1 MKKIELEIVALS
13 HSITQTHSYAVVL
26 GEVNGLSR
34 LPIVIG
40 GFEAQAIAVA
50 LERMQPSRP
59 LTHDL
64 MKNFMY
70 AFNVE
75 LMEIIINDLQEGIF
89 YSKLVCV
96 NEHDTVEIDSR
107 TSDALA
113 LAVRFGC
120 PIYTYE
126 NILENAGILMEDENK
141 RKAEIP
147 VQDPGSSSAYR
158 DLTKMSLEELQK
170 LLTEV
175 LEHEDYI
182 RAIEIRD
189 EINKRQIAFKHFILI
204 GFPNCKINIGL
215 NVLGKR
221 EDGYHNIETIFY
233 PLPFY
238 DVLEVI
244 QSENASQQCQL
255 FLSGIK
261 VDGNAED
268 NLCIKAYHLLK
279 KDFPQLPA
287 VKIYLHKAISVGAGL
302 GGGSADGA
310 FMLMLMNEKFKLNL
324 SVQQLMQHALNLGSD
339 CPFFIINKP
348 CFAQQRGEN
357 LQPVSINLSGY
368 KIVIINP
375 GIHINTAWAFT
386 QVKFSNNK
394 LIKNINTTP
403 VEEWKNISFERF

>member
-26 GEVNGLSR
+26 GEVNGLRR

-126 NILENAGILMEDENK
+126 NILENAGILMEDESK
-141 RKAEIP
+141 QKKSEIP
-147 VQDPGSSSAYR
+147 VEEPVAGGSYQDLSK
-158 DLTKMSLEELQK
+158 LTLEELQK
-170 LLTEV
+170 LLNDV

-189 EINKRQIAFKHFILI
+189 EINKRK
-204 GFPNCKINIGL
+204 
-215 NVLGKR
+215 
-221 EDGYHNIETIFY
+221 
-233 PLPFY
+233 
-238 DVLEVI
+238 
-244 QSENASQQCQL
+244 
-255 FLSGIK
+255 
-261 VDGNAED
+261 
-268 NLCIKAYHLLK
+268 
-279 KDFPQLPA
+279 
-287 VKIYLHKAISVGAGL
+287 
-302 GGGSADGA
+302 
-310 FMLMLMNEKFKLNL
+310 
-324 SVQQLMQHALNLGSD
+324 
-339 CPFFIINKP
+339 
-348 CFAQQRGEN
+348 
-357 LQPVSINLSGY
+357 
-368 KIVIINP
+368 
-375 GIHINTAWAFT
+375 
-386 QVKFSNNK
+386 
-394 LIKNINTTP
+394 
-403 VEEWKNISFERF
+403 